1 MNQEKIIQAIA
12 AYLEFDTMDRFK
24 KIYANRLH
32 SKVTQDDINRYQS
45 PPNEWPDDCVAIKSR
60 RELIATQGKET
71 ASLVQEIARELAAAI
86 APHME
91 AGSGW
96 EDAPSWANYI
106 ATDWNGQKHWFEK
119 EPYKHKS
126 GCWFNQE
133 GTKYQKINYS
143 NGDDWDFSLQCRPR

>member
-60 RELIATQGKET
+60 RELIATQGKKRLHWCKKLPANSPPPLPRT
-71 ASLVQEIARELAAAI
+71 WKPGRDGRMRQVGLTTLQRIGTGKNIGLRKSLINTN
-86 APHME
+86 PG
-91 AGSGW
+91 AGSIKKVR
-96 EDAPSWANYI
+96 N
-106 ATDWNGQKHWFEK
+106 
-119 EPYKHKS
+119 
-126 GCWFNQE
+126 
-133 GTKYQKINYS
+133 TKK
-143 NGDDWDFSLQCRPR
+143 